1 MKLHEKS
8 FEISIAID
16 DKCALNGYLT
26 NFGFSALINNHVT
39 QNLILFDTGSN
50 GNILIHNL
58 SKFNVQIKDI
68 KKVIISHD
76 HFDHTGGLSVIL
88 KHNPDIDVFIP
99 HDDLMRLKRVFPEAR
114 IHGVDESTM
123 IEENIFSSGQ
133 LGSRFTE
140 QCLYLKTLD
149 GDILLIVGCTH
160 PGLENFIIKARD
172 IGKIKA
178 IIGGFHGF
186 NKFAYLE
193 GIDFIGACHCTA
205 HARSIQKR
213 FPDQFKK
220 ICVGSSFSF

>member
-1 MKLHEKS
+1 MKLNEKS

-26 NFGFSALINNHVT
+26 VFGFSALIYNHIT

-50 GNILIHNL
+50 GDILVHNL
-58 SKFNVQIKDI
+58 SKFNVEIKEI

-88 KHNPDIDVFIP
+88 KSNPDIDVFIP
-99 HDDLMRLKRVFPEAR
+99 HNDLMRLKRVFPEAKM
-114 IHGVDESTM
+114 HGVDERTM
-123 IEENIFSSGQ
+123 IEENVFSSGQ
-133 LGSRFTE
+133 LGSHFSE
-140 QCLYLKTLD
+140 QCLFLKTLD
-149 GDILLIVGCTH
+149 GGILLIVGCTH
-160 PGLENFIIKARD
+160 PGLENFILKGRE

-186 NKFAYLE
+186 NKYSYLE

-205 HARSIQKR
+205 HASSIQKR
-213 FPDQFKK
+213 FPDQFKR